1 MRCTSLPSFGLGTI
15 NGALWTS
22 RPAPESYDS
31 GLMSA
36 LAVIWAR

>member
-1 MRCTSLPSFGLGTI
+1 MRCTSLPSFGLGPI
-15 NGALWTS
+15 NAAFSAS

-36 LAVIWAR
+36 LAVIRAR

>member
-1 MRCTSLPSFGLGTI
+1 MRCTSLPSFGVGPI
-15 NGALWTS
+15 NGAPWAS
-22 RPAPESYDS
+22 RPAAESYDS